1 VAVLLLA
8 LLHEQPMHP
17 YQLHQ
22 TLLERGDARLVRIT
36 AGSVY
41 HGIERLERDGLVEPV
56 GTDREGRRPER
67 TTYRLTDAGRAAFA
81 RRLTSL
87 LGDEHPAYPLFTVGL
102 AEAAELPAD
111 VVADQLERRLARQR
125 ERLEHLAGAYAQLRE
140 LGLPRR
146 FLLDVEYDEA
156 RLRHE
161 VEWLD
166 RTVRE
171 LRGDD
176 LDWGE
181 PVPADFVRARQA
193 LRTGSGATGGGTRT
207 AGVGPRR

>member
-1 VAVLLLA
+1 MPAELSAVAVLLLA

-22 TLLERGDARLVRIT
+22 TLLERGDARLVRIN

-41 HGIERLERDGLVEPV
+41 HGVERLERDGLVEAV
-56 GTDREGRRPER
+56 GTDRAGRRPER
-67 TTYRLTDAGRAAFA
+67 TTYRLTDAGREAFA

-87 LGDEHPAYPLFTVGL
+87 LGDDHPAYPLFTVGL
-102 AEAAELPAD
+102 AEANELPAGA
-111 VVADQLERRLARQR
+111 VADQLERRLARER
-125 ERLEHLAGAYAQLRE
+125 GRLEHLAAAYEQLRE

-161 VEWLD
+161 VEWLE
-166 RTVRE
+166 RTIGE
-171 LRGDD
+171 LRGHH

-181 PVPADFVRARQA
+181 PVPADFVHARQA
-193 LRTGSGATGGGTRT
+193 LRTAGAPTTAGTR
-207 AGVGPRR
+207 

>member
-1 VAVLLLA
+1 MPQELSAVAVLLLA

-41 HGIERLERDGLVEPV
+41 HGIERLERDGLVEAV

-67 TTYRLTDAGRAAFA
+67 TTYRLTDDGRAAFA

-87 LGDEHPAYPLFTVGL
+87 LGDDHPSYPLFTVGL
-102 AEAAELPAD
+102 AEANELPVEV
-111 VVADQLERRLARQR
+111 VVAQLGRRLDR
-125 ERLEHLAGAYAQLRE
+125 ERARLEHLAGVHAQLSG

-146 FLLDVEYDEA
+146 FLLDIEYDEA

-161 VEWLD
+161 VDWLD
-166 RTVRE
+166 RTLAE
-171 LRGDD
+171 LRDHE
-176 LDWGE
+176 LDWGDA
-181 PVPADFVRARQA
+181 VPPDFVRARQA
-193 LRTGSGATGGGTRT
+193 LRA
-207 AGVGPRR
+207 AGVTTFSSPR